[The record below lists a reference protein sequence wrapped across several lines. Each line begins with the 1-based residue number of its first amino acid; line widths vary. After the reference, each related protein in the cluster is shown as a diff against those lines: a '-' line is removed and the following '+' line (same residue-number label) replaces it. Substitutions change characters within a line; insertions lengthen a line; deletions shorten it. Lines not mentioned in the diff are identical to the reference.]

1 MLLKL
6 FALLPS
12 SVLRTPSPAS
22 GRRKGNVQAALI
34 TIVSSV
40 IEVKLS
46 LLCGGLAALGGQL
59 QQPIEHGLLCGQQV
73 GLRYGEVVAAV

>member
-1 MLLKL
+1 M
-6 FALLPS
+6 
-12 SVLRTPSPAS
+12 
-22 GRRKGNVQAALI
+22 I